1 MKKIS
6 LLLAIVMLL
15 SSFVIFA
22 SAEIDTSKFECI
34 DDIVYFENR
43 LQIKAGEII
52 EQSGDSSL
60 VVISKDGKVFA
71 SDENVPNGAYV
82 AVMENGE
89 VTEKVQICVK
99 EDVNCDG
106 RVTAADA
113 RLALRTSAKLE
124 KLEGVYATAAEVTGD
139 GKINASDARKILRIS
154 AGLEE

>member
-34 DDIVYFENR
+34 DGIVYFENR

-52 EQSGDSSL
+52 EQSGDSSI
-60 VVISKDGKVFA
+60 VVIGKDGKVFA

-124 KLEGVYATAAEVTGD
+124 TLSMIQKLAADVNDDDKITAA
-139 GKINASDARKILRIS
+139 DARLILRKPAKI
-154 AGLEE
+154 

>member
-6 LLLAIVMLL
+6 LLLVIVMLL
-15 SSFVIFA
+15 GSFIIFA
-22 SAEIDTSKFECI
+22 SAEIDKSKFECI
-34 DDIVYFENR
+34 DGIVYFENR

-60 VVISKDGKVFA
+60 VVIGNDGKVFA

-82 AVMENGE
+82 AVMENG
-89 VTEKVQICVK
+89 VVAEKVQICVK

-124 KLEGVYATAAEVTGD
+124 ALSMIQKLAADVNDD
-139 GKINASDARKILRIS
+139 GKITAADARLILRKPAKI
-154 AGLEE
+154 